1 VTEVAMTTDIQLTIP
16 MPLQII
22 VDDVGW
28 WSGEDGSR
36 YNQPYRTGLG
46 RDHQPEDYLA
56 LAALGKKLGM
66 RILAGF
72 VLCEWDKTNLLR
84 KLPSAT
90 WRGREWDNAGIRSED
105 KELAAEIIRN
115 ERAAIEIA
123 LHGIGHEFWVGG
135 RMERA
140 EFHNNDC
147 EMRESDEIRRHLDF
161 FFQLIEQY
169 HLAPPPTTFIPPALK
184 HSFGNGEKGFQ
195 NLLSEFGIS
204 SVTTRFDKAR
214 QFSRPLHPQVT
225 WESEVL
231 LVDRGQ
237 AACAWNETACE
248 PVFAFD
254 RPFLT
259 LHWAN
264 ILHRDPRKNLEIV
277 RKWADFLRDGASRH
291 ALLLAPDMR
300 SCLSQYLHRVF
311 SIIHA
316 YNGEISV
323 DLGWKHSLP
332 SHLIDHSFLVK
343 LTPSALPGVQVSGA
357 QAELFREDNGS
368 TILRLTSLPGIRKI
382 LIRPEPAI

>member
-1 VTEVAMTTDIQLTIP
+1 VIEAAMTTDIQLTIP

-28 WSGEDGSR
+28 WSGEDGSQ

-56 LAALGKKLGM
+56 LSALGKELGM

-90 WRGREWDNAGIRSED
+90 WMGREWHNAGIRRED
-105 KELAAEIIRN
+105 KEQAAEIIRN

-123 LHGIGHEFWVGG
+123 LHGIGHEFWVDG

-147 EMRESDEIRRHLDF
+147 EMRDSDDIRRHLEG
-161 FFQLIEQY
+161 FFQLMDQY
-169 HLAPPPTTFIPPALK
+169 DLAPPPGTFIPPALK
-184 HSFGNGEKGFQ
+184 HSFGNGEEGFQ
-195 NLLSEFGIS
+195 KLLSEFGIS
-204 SVTTRFDKAR
+204 SVVTRFDKAR
-214 QFSRPLHPQVT
+214 QFSAPLHPHIT
-225 WESEVL
+225 WESKVL
-231 LVDRGQ
+231 LVDRGL
-237 AACAWNETACE
+237 AACAWNDVACE
-248 PVFAFD
+248 PAFAFD

-264 ILHRDPRKNLEIV
+264 ILHQDPRNNLDII
-277 RKWADFLRDGASRH
+277 RKLANFLREGAARH
-291 ALLLAPDMR
+291 GLLIAPDMR

-311 SIIHA
+311 SAIHTE
-316 YNGEISV
+316 NGEISI
-323 DLGWKHSLP
+323 DLAWKRRLP
-332 SHLIDHSFLVK
+332 HQLIDHSFLVK
-343 LTPSALPGVQVSGA
+343 LTPATLADIQVSGA
-357 QAELFREDNGS
+357 QAKFLRKDNGS
-368 TILRLTSLPGIRKI
+368 AVFRLTPPFGVRKI
-382 LIRPEPAI
+382 LIRPGPTI